1 MAYKKK
7 QKSRKMW
14 VYTGK
19 TSIKPR
25 PFGFYALIR
34 LDISQVKEELLRKW
48 KKAERDFE
56 KQQKEWDA
64 YCNEDRPAYEKW
76 LHATFGSRLTE
87 LRELHEQVS
96 RKSWFI
102 EQLECLSDLSGKTPR
117 KLYQELQ
124 KKTKNGMSIH
134 DAMVEYVNEFNAYD
148 EDDDFEEDD
157 DLNEEFDRIF
167 EELGEED
174 GDLKEEFGKIFEDF
188 EDIFGDK
195 KKSAGRNPETR
206 NQQARIKDI
215 YRKLCFKLHPDT
227 GCDFNAENS
236 RLWHQ
241 IQEAYQKNDLDSL
254 LAIQASLDM
263 KQDPMAGH
271 ISCTQILAVINN
283 FKNGLRSVRALVR
296 NARQD
301 SSWGFL
307 AWSDKERKAAMRQL
321 EQQFIRE
328 QHSLKYELEYM
339 ESIEKKWSRPTVP
352 RPKPKPE
359 TKAKASAKARPGP
372 KENSQPPN
380 YSSPAEQYVQPELFH
395 F

>member
-1 MAYKKK
+1 
-7 QKSRKMW
+7 MW

-19 TSIKPR
+19 TSMKPR

-34 LDISQVKEELLRKW
+34 LDISLVKEELLRKW

-148 EDDDFEEDD
+148 EDDDFEDDD

-195 KKSAGRNPETR
+195 KKAAGRNPETR

-339 ESIEKKWSRPTVP
+339 ESIEKKWSRPAVP

-359 TKAKASAKARPGP
+359 TKAKAGAKARPGP

>member
-7 QKSRKMW
+7 QTSRKMW

-34 LDISQVKEELLRKW
+34 LDISLVKEELLRKW

-339 ESIEKKWSRPTVP
+339 ESIEKKWSRPTVT

-359 TKAKASAKARPGP
+359 TKAKAGAKARPGP